1 MSEAIRN
8 RQKEIRGRRRLPA
21 LLASCF
27 LLLAQAIP
35 APALADGASCWC
47 RNQAWVCSHYTAA
60 QVIPGGTSGDMITE
74 EQCRTF
80 CEARD
85 SRYYLQA
92 RYTTADATTLCQEN
106 CVQGSSCSASG
117 ITGVRPAEL
126 MCIVRMSEENSRGE
140 TNVASLVECCEL
152 NRVAGVWPERVG
164 YSGSIQ
170 GCPAD
175 PGSAPGTSAT
185 ATGPI
190 RLFNPL
196 GAETDIPA
204 FIGRGIRGVLGVIGA
219 IALLMFVYG
228 GVVWM
233 TAGDSK
239 RVDDAKNIIKNSVIG
254 LLLIFFSYSLIGIFF
269 DLFT

>member
-1 MSEAIRN
+1 M
-8 RQKEIRGRRRLPA
+8 
-21 LLASCF
+21 
-27 LLLAQAIP
+27 
-35 APALADGASCWC
+35 
-47 RNQAWVCSHYTAA
+47 T
-60 QVIPGGTSGDMITE
+60 T
-74 EQCRTF
+74 EQCRSYCLGLGRNAQADMTYSPTTI
-80 CEARD
+80 CTGCVEGGSCTRAAAPSVVSAANTCIIRD
-85 SRYYLQA
+85 RAMQQNV
-92 RYTTADATTLCQEN
+92 TTL
-106 CVQGSSCSASG
+106 A
-117 ITGVRPAEL
+117 
-126 MCIVRMSEENSRGE
+126 
-140 TNVASLVECCEL
+140 ECCTL
-152 NRVAGVWPERVG
+152 NREGAEGTPPTRVG
-164 YSGSIQ
+164 YSGRVQ
-170 GCPAD
+170 DCPAD
-175 PGSAPGTSAT
+175 VASET
-185 ATGPI
+185 AVTTTGPI